1 MAYIIKYIGANQGG
15 LYLVENN
22 DSQVNIRLTACYA
35 YERKKFIEQTILPG
49 QGLLGQTFLEKE
61 YIYLTQI
68 PQNYISITSGLGEA
82 RPSCLLIM
90 PLMINNTV
98 EGLFE
103 IASFKELA
111 QHQISF
117 IQKLSE
123 TIASFIQNNRINEQ
137 TKKLLAISQQQAE
150 EMRAQEEE
158 MRQNM
163 EELEATQEEARRVS
177 SEIQAQTSIINN
189 IALVTKTD
197 LQGNITY
204 VNDEFLK
211 WSKYTENEVKGRN
224 HRFLKSGEHSDEL
237 FKDIWETIS
246 SGKIF
251 RGEIRN
257 KAKDG
262 SFYWVD
268 AIIAPVLGEDGKPK
282 EYIAQCFVINE
293 AKKKEA
299 RLAQALQQAQ
309 QLEKQ
314 IRQHIE
320 QNQDAELKK

>member
-1 MAYIIKYIGANQGG
+1 
-15 LYLVENN
+15 
-22 DSQVNIRLTACYA
+22 
-35 YERKKFIEQTILPG
+35 
-49 QGLLGQTFLEKE
+49 
-61 YIYLTQI
+61 
-68 PQNYISITSGLGEA
+68 
-82 RPSCLLIM
+82 
-90 PLMINNTV
+90 MINNTV

-123 TIASFIQNNRINEQ
+123 TVASFIQNNRINEQ
-137 TKKLLAISQQQAE
+137 TKKLLAVSQQQAE

-211 WSKYTENEVKGRN
+211 WSKYTENEAKGRN